1 MNMSLQAFI
10 VFVIENDSVDVMYTN
25 GWEFW

>member
-1 MNMSLQAFI
+1 MNMSLQAFM
-10 VFVIENDSVDVMYTN
+10 VFVIENDSVDVMYIN